1 MLVNKTTNESLLR
14 YLDNDTAEVYD
25 EVSERLYRHILIP
38 VERGPTAFLHSGDR
52 KWECG
57 MTGPPGSADGS
68 SSQSQTLILS
78 QIEIKRWCTVQL
90 QLQLLRKYQML

>member
-1 MLVNKTTNESLLR
+1 MKR
-14 YLDNDTAEVYD
+14 FKGHLDNDTSEAYD

-52 KWECG
+52 KWESG
-57 MTGPPGSADGS
+57 MSGPPGRADGS

-78 QIEIKRWCTVQL
+78 QIEIIKRCSTVCISPGAAGEF
-90 QLQLLRKYQML
+90 